1 MKIFL
6 LKKIKQRLLN
16 SYVTTPYHV
25 FESGD
30 VVEIIVVVLREILE
44 LREAL
49 KAHLGLLP
57 VMAAARHEAGGSLA
71 FDVVKLYVERNLPE
85 TGRL

>member
-30 VVEIIVVVLREILE
+30 VVEIIVVVVDEVLVLRNVCEVLCREI
-44 LREAL
+44 
-49 KAHLGLLP
+49 P
-57 VMAAARHEAGGSLA
+57 ISVAA
-71 FDVVKLYVERNLPE
+71 
-85 TGRL
+85 

>member
-6 LKKIKQRLLN
+6 IKKIKQRLLN

-30 VVEIIVVVLREILE
+30 VVEIIVVVVDEVLVLRNVCEVLCREI
-44 LREAL
+44 
-49 KAHLGLLP
+49 P
-57 VMAAARHEAGGSLA
+57 ISVAA
-71 FDVVKLYVERNLPE
+71 
-85 TGRL
+85 